1 MHPKKLWIPA
11 AACML
16 ALTACSP
23 TQWANKVIEE
33 RVIQVKRYPDQQKP
47 YVGYASAFKGYTWKK
62 GEETTPKSAW
72 EDVPEAESIGD
83 PNEIDISPK
92 SSYSSNW
99 SGLKHKISGKSLASL
114 VERAAAYEYKH
125 QVSGIRIDS
134 SIDQGEYTLASFGYR
149 YKEENFMGIML
160 TKREADRYVYQ
171 SLNFSWELTDEG
183 RMLPFVPGTGAMSV
197 DDQKGSSV
205 YWLGGTVNDERIKQ
219 IVMHFDNV
227 SEVIPIEDDQL
238 TYLINDER
246 GANGES
252 DRELQYIEGLDQDG
266 KAVYTWQY

>member
-33 RVIQVKRYPDQQKP
+33 RVIQVERYPDQQKP
-47 YVGYASAFKGYTWKK
+47 YVGYSSGFTGFVWKK
-62 GEETTPKSAW
+62 GGETQLRKAW
-72 EDVPEAESIGD
+72 ENVPEAQSTGD
-83 PNEIDISPK
+83 PEEVDLAKGNNGRMVE
-92 SSYSSNW
+92 
-99 SGLKHKISGKSLASL
+99 LKTISGQSLEEI
-114 VERAAAYEYKH
+114 VEQAAAYEYKH
-125 QVSGIRIDS
+125 KVSGVRIDS
-134 SIDQGEYTLASFGYR
+134 EITQNDWVMASFPYGYKGELYTGTIIAKR
-149 YKEENFMGIML
+149 KGNTYIYKN
-160 TKREADRYVYQ
+160 
-171 SLNFSWELTDEG
+171 LNFSPSLDQEG
-183 RMLPFVPGTGAMSV
+183 QTLPFVPGN
-197 DDQKGSSV
+197 GSSSMGSSEG
-205 YWLGGTVNDERIKQ
+205 YSFSYFNGTVNDERIKQ